1 MPLDAATGVKGMHN
15 RYFRPGYQ
23 IVSGVFLACWF
34 WSSTAIATGSAVEL
48 ELEPPVTRRLLSVA
62 AKQVRHARSSTDLW
76 RAAVNFCK
84 AARLGSTEAQ
94 YQLGMLYAFGQ
105 GVPEKPVIAAAMFSL
120 AGQQGHY
127 EAQKMLE
134 TVQLRSSELPGC
146 MVSEGQLPERATLY
160 SVSGGLLIDL
170 EKRISRL
177 PVSKHWIV
185 KLVKTMSPWYSVDAR
200 LALSIISVESN
211 FEPNARSPKNA
222 MGLMQLIPATAE
234 RFNVKDAFNAT
245 QNIRAGLAYL
255 RWLLTRYDG
264 DIALTAAS
272 YNAGE
277 GAVDRYRGVPP
288 FPETQQYV
296 KKVLHLYKRTEHSFD
311 AKLGK

>member
-1 MPLDAATGVKGMHN
+1 MTLRYN
-15 RYFRPGYQ
+15 RARYHT
-23 IVSGVFLACWF
+23 VSGVLLASWL
-34 WSSTAIATGSAVEL
+34 WSSLAIASTPSVQL
-48 ELEPPVTRRLLSVA
+48 ELEPPVIRGLLSEA
-62 AKQVRHARSSTDLW
+62 AKLARHAGNSQGLW
-76 RAAVNFCK
+76 RAAVNYCK

-94 YQLGMLYAFGQ
+94 YQLAMLYAFGE
-105 GVPEKPVIAAAMFSL
+105 GVPEKPALAAALFSL

-134 TVQLRSSELPGC
+134 TVQLSSSELPDC
-146 MVSEGQLPERATLY
+146 MMSEGRLPEKPMIY
-160 SVSGGLLIDL
+160 HVPGGALIDL

-177 PVSKHWIV
+177 PASKHWIV

-211 FEPNARSPKNA
+211 FEPNARSAQNA

-234 RFNVKDAFNAT
+234 RFNVKDAFSAT
-245 QNIRAGLAYL
+245 QNIRAGLTYL

-264 DIALTAAS
+264 DVALAAAS

-277 GAVDRYRGVPP
+277 GAVDRYHGVPP
-288 FPETQQYV
+288 YPETQQYV
-296 KKVLHLYKRTEHSFD
+296 KKVLHLYKRTEHPVDSKS
-311 AKLGK
+311 AS